1 MGKGNKS
8 VSHVHPI
15 IKHMNKLGG
24 NPEIKYDPISHDE
37 RGMGRGGHLGKS
49 PLNLDDPKKKTKEE
63 ILKDPGDCGSGMRRK
78 KDPRTGEWGPCMS
91 AK

>member
-49 PLNLDDPKKKTKEE
+49 PLNLDDKKKKGSP
-63 ILKDPGDCGSGMRRK
+63 IGDRGGSDCGSGMTRV
-78 KDPRTGEWGPCMS
+78 KDPKTGKWGPCMA

>member
-15 IKHMNKLGG
+15 IRHMNKLGG

-37 RGMGRGGHLGKS
+37 KGMGRGGHLGKG
-49 PLNLDDPKKKTKEE
+49 PLNRHHFEEKAKIEKNPEDCGAGMTRVKDPK
-63 ILKDPGDCGSGMRRK
+63 
-78 KDPRTGEWGPCMS
+78 TGKWGPCM
-91 AK
+91 APK

>member
-37 RGMGRGGHLGKS
+37 KGMGRGGHLGTS
-49 PLNLDDPKKKTKEE
+49 PLNKHHFEKKAKVE
-63 ILKDPGDCGSGMRRK
+63 KDPGDCGAGMRRVK
-78 KDPRTGEWGPCMS
+78 KPDGTWGPCMA